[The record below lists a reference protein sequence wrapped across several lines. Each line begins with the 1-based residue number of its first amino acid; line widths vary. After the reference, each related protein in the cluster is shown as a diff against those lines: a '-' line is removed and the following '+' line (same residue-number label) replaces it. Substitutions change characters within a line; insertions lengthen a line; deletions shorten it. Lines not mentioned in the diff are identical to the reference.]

1 METLP
6 SCKSVEPARRESDQ
20 RERAGHPTACSQESR
35 VNVAVCQE
43 EREVSSSKY
52 VHARASLSCSP
63 SWVFSSPLLALTE
76 RAKAVSSA
84 QHDPHHLLLAVVFS
98 PLWDTVPKVNDK
110 PGSPPLPWVWKE
122 VSSL

>member
-1 METLP
+1 M
-6 SCKSVEPARRESDQ
+6 EPAGRESDK
-20 RERAGHPTACSQESR
+20 RETAGHPTACSQESR
-35 VNVAVCQE
+35 VNVYVCKE

-52 VHARASLSCSP
+52 VHAHASLFCSLSC
-63 SWVFSSPLLALTE
+63 VFSSPLLALAE

-84 QHDPHHLLLAVVFS
+84 QHDPHHLLLAVVFL
-98 PLWDTVPKVNDK
+98 PLLDKVPKVNDK